1 MKFEAQLFK
10 PNGEPPELARFFQ
23 HYNLVCKYLIDFNA
37 NPLRLGTDVA
47 LPSQQVALVHN
58 QPCTIPHKQGAKKN
72 VVFCGRVE
80 MFNISLSNAEK
91 ITVVPKLL
99 TTSLA
104 TTPTNRLTKTISVQD
119 PALFQVGDKILVGS
133 NFRTIENIT
142 GNEFTLDENFLY
154 ANVYVVS
161 LALETVTALIF

>member
-37 NPLRLGTDVA
+37 NPLKLGADVA
-47 LPSQQVALVHN
+47 LPVQQVTLIHN
-58 QPCTIPHKQGAKKN
+58 QPSQVNHRQGTRKN

-80 MFNISLSNAEK
+80 MFNISASTQDK

-104 TTPTNRLTKTISVQD
+104 TEPTGRLTQKIYVKD
-119 PALFQVGDKILVGS
+119 PALFQVGDKVLLGS

-142 GNEFTLDENFLY
+142 GNEFTLDENFMY
-154 ANVYVVS
+154 ANIWVVS